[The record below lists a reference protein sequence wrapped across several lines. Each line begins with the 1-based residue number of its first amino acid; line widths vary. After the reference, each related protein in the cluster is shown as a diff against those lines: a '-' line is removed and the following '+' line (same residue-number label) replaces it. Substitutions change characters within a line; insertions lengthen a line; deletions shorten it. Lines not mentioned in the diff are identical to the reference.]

1 MQSIFRHKIL
11 LDNLP
16 TFYSFNFTRV
26 YTMSEGGNLVDK
38 FKSKIAK
45 TVGKKKKAPLTL
57 ADLEP
62 VFLRLQQHLEKTA
75 LDVEGVFRVSG
86 SADRINELKKAITKN
101 PNEEIDLSQYDV
113 HDVAGCLKQLLRK
126 LHEPLIP
133 FSLYGYLIHTA
144 HEMSDDAK
152 KRLTIIKA
160 VITSSMPDTNK
171 RVIKS
176 LLFLLYAMQ
185 RKSKINKMTSENLSV
200 VIGPSILRKEGE
212 DLESMMR
219 DSGSVVLIMRDMVE
233 YFPFFYEEKPVNIEE
248 PVNLNEKEKELIMT
262 GEEHLDIV
270 YDRVQKNYEEA
281 LKREKD
287 LEARLNNEIKE
298 KNVLETYIKMVEDQ
312 LGVEIA
318 TQLDLEKKLKA
329 SDAKLAEKTQETTKL
344 SSTLDKTTKERDS
357 IRTEVG
363 SLKAEKEKLNTELS
377 KEKKDRAAAIEEKNK
392 LSAEMAKLKEEL
404 TAAKSENE
412 KSKQAKDKA
421 LEEARKATE
430 AKSAAETQLSADKKK
445 LEGEVALLSQEKNKA
460 VQDQSKYVQEVL
472 KLTEEKNKLSAELT
486 KSQSSTPNSNGK
498 DNSNSWKKQIES
510 LTQELEQSK
519 EIRKKL
525 QDEVASLKKPATDSP
540 KRSNSNGSSSGAEG
554 PVVAALKKQLESEQ
568 KTSEALRK
576 QLNDL
581 TSKRRGSSQA
591 STIERAALEA
601 KLSVLEEELA
611 AKKKLDIELTNAKKE
626 LETLK
631 SQAPSNNN
639 TNDKEAEISKQIEAK
654 YKQHI
659 TGLEKK
665 MKNYNQLRDDLNR
678 MRKQYGDAE
687 KQRRQF
693 EQQVITLKKQVQSLQ
708 NKAKNANNNN
718 SNGSAAVSNGSNT
731 LAASSE
737 VQESERIRLKSL
749 LFTWM
754 SLALKLNMMATGK
767 VGTMDKES
775 VFQQIENQD
784 PNTWPEVIMEQ
795 YNK

>member
-1 MQSIFRHKIL
+1 
-11 LDNLP
+11 
-16 TFYSFNFTRV
+16 
-26 YTMSEGGNLVDK
+26 
-38 FKSKIAK
+38 
-45 TVGKKKKAPLTL
+45 
-57 ADLEP
+57 
-62 VFLRLQQHLEKTA
+62 
-75 LDVEGVFRVSG
+75 
-86 SADRINELKKAITKN
+86 
-101 PNEEIDLSQYDV
+101 
-113 HDVAGCLKQLLRK
+113 
-126 LHEPLIP
+126 
-133 FSLYGYLIHTA
+133 
-144 HEMSDDAK
+144 
-152 KRLTIIKA
+152 
-160 VITSSMPDTNK
+160 
-171 RVIKS
+171 
-176 LLFLLYAMQ
+176 
-185 RKSKINKMTSENLSV
+185 
-200 VIGPSILRKEGE
+200 
-212 DLESMMR
+212 
-219 DSGSVVLIMRDMVE
+219 
-233 YFPFFYEEKPVNIEE
+233 
-248 PVNLNEKEKELIMT
+248 MT

-377 KEKKDRAAAIEEKNK
+377 REKKDRAAAVEEKNK

-498 DNSNSWKKQIES
+498 DNSNALKKQIES

-639 TNDKEAEISKQIEAK
+639 TNDKGKRRSTINVTSVL
-654 YKQHI
+654 
-659 TGLEKK
+659 T
-665 MKNYNQLRDDLNR
+665 LRCR
-678 MRKQYGDAE
+678 
-687 KQRRQF
+687 
-693 EQQVITLKKQVQSLQ
+693 S
-708 NKAKNANNNN
+708 
-718 SNGSAAVSNGSNT
+718 
-731 LAASSE
+731 
-737 VQESERIRLKSL
+737 
-749 LFTWM
+749 
-754 SLALKLNMMATGK
+754 
-767 VGTMDKES
+767 
-775 VFQQIENQD
+775 
-784 PNTWPEVIMEQ
+784 
-795 YNK
+795 